1 MDSTVLGA
9 RLLAIAVIVTGT
21 ASFASN
27 SRNIANQKAPDRVA
41 LLRTETLPKGDYRNA
56 AMVIVEYA
64 PGGETK
70 KHRHDVAI
78 FAYVVEGAVESQL
91 DGQEIKTYKKG
102 DTWYEPPGT
111 IHAVSRNASSTQP
124 AKLLVFAV
132 GEEGKATTTFLQ
144 D

>member
-1 MDSTVLGA
+1 MNSRIFGA
-9 RLLAIAVIVTGT
+9 PFLAIAVIVMGAT
-21 ASFASN
+21 SFTYR
-27 SRNIANQKAPDRVA
+27 SRHISSQKPPDRVA

-56 AMVIVEYA
+56 AIATVEYA

-78 FAYVVEGAVESQL
+78 FAYVLEGAVESQL

-124 AKLLVFAV
+124 ARLLVFAV

>member
-1 MDSTVLGA
+1 MKVFGA
-9 RLLAIAVIVTGT
+9 RSLPVAVIVIAAVSAT
-21 ASFASN
+21 SH
-27 SRNIANQKAPDRVA
+27 SRNNTGQKPPDKVA
-41 LLRTETLPKGDYRNA
+41 TLRAEILPKGDYRNA
-56 AMVIVEYA
+56 VIVTVEYA

-78 FAYVVEGAVESQL
+78 FAYVLEGSVESQL
-91 DGQEIKTYKKG
+91 GNQELKTYKKG

-132 GEEGKATTTFLQ
+132 GEEGKAPTTFIQ

>member
-1 MDSTVLGA
+1 MKVFGA
-9 RLLAIAVIVTGT
+9 RSLAIAVIVIAAVSAT
-21 ASFASN
+21 SH
-27 SRNIANQKAPDRVA
+27 SRNITGQKSPDKVA
-41 LLRTETLPKGDYRNA
+41 TLRAEILPKGDYRNA
-56 AMVIVEYA
+56 AIVTVEYA
-64 PGGETK
+64 PGGETR

-78 FAYVVEGAVESQL
+78 FAYVLEGSVESQL
-91 DGQEIKTYKKG
+91 GNQELKTYKKG

-132 GEEGKATTTFLQ
+132 GEEGKAPTTFIQ

>member
-1 MDSTVLGA
+1 MNYRFFGTGLV
-9 RLLAIAVIVTGT
+9 AIALIGGGAIGVP
-21 ASFASN
+21 SHSLNLFS
-27 SRNIANQKAPDRVA
+27 QKPDRVA
-41 LLRTETLPKGDYRNA
+41 LLRSETLPKGDYHNA
-56 AMVIVEYA
+56 ALVTVEYA

-70 KHRHDVAI
+70 KHRHDVAV
-78 FAYVVEGAVESQL
+78 FAYVLEGSVESQL
-91 DGQEIKTYKKG
+91 DNQEIKTYKKG

-111 IHAVSRNASSTQP
+111 IHSVSRNASSTQP

>member
-1 MDSTVLGA
+1 MRLFIA
-9 RLLAIAVIVTGT
+9 RLLAIIVTVT
-21 ASFASN
+21 AAASATSH
-27 SRNIANQKAPDRVA
+27 SRNLGSQRPPDKVA
-41 LLRTETLPKGDYRNA
+41 TLRAEKLPKGDYRNA
-56 AMVIVEYA
+56 AIVTVEYA

-78 FAYVVEGAVESQL
+78 FAYVLEGSVESQL
-91 DGQEIKTYKKG
+91 GNEELKTYKKG

-132 GEEGKATTTFLQ
+132 GEEGKAPTTFIQ

>member
-1 MDSTVLGA
+1 MRVFGA
-9 RLLAIAVIVTGT
+9 RSLAIAVIVIAGVSAT
-21 ASFASN
+21 SH
-27 SRNIANQKAPDRVA
+27 SRNISGQKPPDKVA
-41 LLRTETLPKGDYRNA
+41 TLRAELLPKGDYRNA
-56 AMVIVEYA
+56 AIVTVEYA

-78 FAYVVEGAVESQL
+78 FAYVLEGSVESQL
-91 DGQEIKTYKKG
+91 GNQELKTYKKG

-132 GEEGKATTTFLQ
+132 GEEGKAPTTFIQ

>member
-1 MDSTVLGA
+1 MNSRIFGA
-9 RLLAIAVIVTGT
+9 RFLAIAVIVTGA
-21 ASFASN
+21 ASFTYR
-27 SRNIANQKAPDRVA
+27 SRNISSQKPPDRVA

-56 AMVIVEYA
+56 AIATVEYS

-78 FAYVVEGAVESQL
+78 FAYVLEGAVESQL

-111 IHAVSRNASSTQP
+111 IHAVSRNASRTEP

-132 GEEGKATTTFLQ
+132 GEEGKATTTFVQ

>member
-1 MDSTVLGA
+1 MNSRILGA
-9 RLLAIAVIVTGT
+9 RLLAMTVIVTGAPSVT
-21 ASFASN
+21 SH
-27 SRNIANQKAPDRVA
+27 SRNSSSKKPPDRVA
-41 LLRTETLPKGDYRNA
+41 MLRTETLPKGDYRNA
-56 AMVIVEYA
+56 AIATVEYA

-78 FAYVVEGAVESQL
+78 FAYVLEGAVESQL
-91 DGQEIKTYKKG
+91 DGQEIKNYKKG

-111 IHAVSRNASSTQP
+111 IHAVSRNASSTLP

-132 GEEGKATTTFLQ
+132 GEEGKATTTFVQ

>member
-1 MDSTVLGA
+1 MRRLRLFLPAVVAIVIGSASVTSHYREIST
-9 RLLAIAVIVTGT
+9 
-21 ASFASN
+21 
-27 SRNIANQKAPDRVA
+27 QKPPDRVTI
-41 LLRTETLPKGDYRNA
+41 LRTEMLPKGDYHNA
-56 AMVIVEYA
+56 LMATVEYA

-78 FAYVVEGAVESQL
+78 FAYVLEGAVESQL
-91 DGQEIKTYKKG
+91 DNQEVKTYKKG

-111 IHAVSRNASSTQP
+111 IHAISRNASSSQS

>member
-1 MDSTVLGA
+1 MRRLRLFSLAVVAIVIGSTS
-9 RLLAIAVIVTGT
+9 VTSHYREIST
-21 ASFASN
+21 
-27 SRNIANQKAPDRVA
+27 QKPPDKVA
-41 LLRTETLPKGDYRNA
+41 LLRTETLPKGDYHSA
-56 AMVIVEYA
+56 AIATVEYA

-78 FAYVVEGAVESQL
+78 FAYVLEGSVESQL
-91 DGQEIKTYKKG
+91 DNQEIKTYKKG

-111 IHAVSRNASSTQP
+111 IHSVSRNASSTQP

>member
-1 MDSTVLGA
+1 MRQLSF
-9 RLLAIAVIVTGT
+9 RLLIMAVIISGAISA
-21 ASFASN
+21 ASR
-27 SRNIANQKAPDRVA
+27 SRNTLGQKPPDKVG

-56 AMVIVEYA
+56 AIATVEYA

-78 FAYVVEGAVESQL
+78 FAYVLEGAVESQL
-91 DGQEIKTYKKG
+91 DGQEIKNYKKG

-111 IHAVSRNASSTQP
+111 IHAVSRNDSSTQP

-132 GEEGKATTTFLQ
+132 GEEGKATTTFVQ